1 MSRNCCSST
10 NRRRESIPSRAVSS
24 GICCS
29 NFPATASRFSSPR
42 TTWTKP
48 SAAATS
54 PTSITANSSPTV
66 RRTRCA
72 NSPTCS
78 RPAPCASRSPHPK
91 SPGRWLAPVKSKA
104 SAVQPSS
111 ASPSTRLSTTT
122 WIWTT
127 SARSFPGRAPRSA
140 KSARSLRASKTSS
153 WSSPTRIRPTAT
165 IWRPPAKRRRPGM
178 TDIFRGFGA
187 VFYKE
192 ALHVRRDFGTLFFSL
207 IIPLLQMLLL
217 GYGIDTNIRQINTVV
232 FNADGRRESRELL
245 DRLKNSDTF
254 HVVRYV
260 NSDVE
265 MNEMIIGGK
274 ARVGIKIPVD
284 YSDKL
289 LHQMSAQVLVL
300 IDGSDSSVAGQAI
313 NVTTSIGLDESLRR
327 ALTNNA
333 SSAVDMRPKLLFNPD
348 SRSPNF
354 FLPGLTAILLL
365 NVTTFLTA
373 FSIVRE
379 KERGT
384 LEQLFVTPVR
394 PMGLLLGKLL
404 PYLGIGFFEL
414 LLILTFMRFVFL
426 VPIHGSVLLL
436 GFLSLP
442 YLFAALSLG
451 ILISSKANSQ
461 AEAMQLAFLPIL
473 PNVFFS
479 GYIFPRE
486 TIPTIFKPL
495 SYLIPASYFINITRG
510 VILRGAGISHLWTDG
525 LALCLIGTL

>member
-1 MSRNCCSST
+1 
-10 NRRRESIPSRAVSS
+10 
-24 GICCS
+24 
-29 NFPATASRFSSPR
+29 
-42 TTWTKP
+42 
-48 SAAATS
+48 
-54 PTSITANSSPTV
+54 V
-66 RRTRCA
+66 R
-72 NSPTCS
+72 
-78 RPAPCASRSPHPK
+78 
-91 SPGRWLAPVKSKA
+91 
-104 SAVQPSS
+104 
-111 ASPSTRLSTTT
+111 
-122 WIWTT
+122 
-127 SARSFPGRAPRSA
+127 
-140 KSARSLRASKTSS
+140 
-153 WSSPTRIRPTAT
+153 
-165 IWRPPAKRRRPGM
+165 
-178 TDIFRGFGA
+178 DIFRGFGA

-192 ALHVRRDFGTLFFSL
+192 TLHVRRDFGTLFFSL

-245 DRLKNSDTF
+245 DRLKNSDSF
-254 HVVRYV
+254 HLVRYV
-260 NSDVE
+260 NTDHE
-265 MNEMIIGGK
+265 MNEMIIAGK

-289 LHQMSAQVLVL
+289 LHKMSAQVLVL

-327 ALTNNA
+327 VLVNNETF
-333 SSAVDMRPKLLFNPD
+333 AVDMRPKLLFNPD

-404 PYLGIGFFEL
+404 PYLVIGFFEL
-414 LLILTFMRFVFL
+414 CMILTFMRFAFH
-426 VPIHGSVLLL
+426 VPIHGSAILLA
-436 GFLSLP
+436 FLSLP
-442 YLFAALSLG
+442 YIFVSLSLG

-461 AEAMQLAFLPIL
+461 SEAMQLAFLTIL
-473 PNVFFS
+473 PSIFFS

-486 TIPTIFKPL
+486 TMPRIFYVI
-495 SYLIPASYFINITRG
+495 SYFVPASYFINITRG
-510 VILRGAGISHLWTDG
+510 VILRGAGITHLWIDA
-525 LALCLIGTL
+525 LALFAMGTFLLVIAARRFQNKVIMV

>member
-1 MSRNCCSST
+1 MR
-10 NRRRESIPSRAVSS
+10 
-24 GICCS
+24 
-29 NFPATASRFSSPR
+29 
-42 TTWTKP
+42 
-48 SAAATS
+48 
-54 PTSITANSSPTV
+54 
-66 RRTRCA
+66 
-72 NSPTCS
+72 
-78 RPAPCASRSPHPK
+78 
-91 SPGRWLAPVKSKA
+91 
-104 SAVQPSS
+104 
-111 ASPSTRLSTTT
+111 
-122 WIWTT
+122 
-127 SARSFPGRAPRSA
+127 
-140 KSARSLRASKTSS
+140 
-153 WSSPTRIRPTAT
+153 
-165 IWRPPAKRRRPGM
+165 
-178 TDIFRGFGA
+178 DIFRGFGA

-192 ALHVRRDFGTLFFSL
+192 TLHVRRDFGTLFFSL

-254 HVVRYV
+254 HLVRYV
-260 NSDVE
+260 NTDHE
-265 MNEMIIGGK
+265 MNEMIIAGK

-289 LHQMSAQVLVL
+289 LHKMSAQVLVL

-327 ALTNNA
+327 VLVNNETF
-333 SSAVDMRPKLLFNPD
+333 AVDMRPKLLFNPD

-404 PYLGIGFFEL
+404 PYLVIGFFEL
-414 LLILTFMRFVFL
+414 CMILTFMRFAFH
-426 VPIHGSVLLL
+426 VPIHGSVILLA
-436 GFLSLP
+436 FLSLP
-442 YLFAALSLG
+442 YIFVSLSLG

-461 AEAMQLAFLPIL
+461 SEAMQLAFLTIL
-473 PNVFFS
+473 PSIFFS

-486 TIPTIFKPL
+486 TMPTIFYVI
-495 SYLIPASYFINITRG
+495 SYFVPASYFINITRG
-510 VILRGAGISHLWTDG
+510 VILRGAGISHLWIDA
-525 LALCLIGTL
+525 LALFAMGTFLLVIAARRFQNKVIMA